1 MIIHADVSGTPDCP
15 TFSFR
20 QPISEVNLDTEIPKI
35 LKEWGWSLGTYFNV
49 QFIKDDRTKLIASG
63 RFIVT
68 EEVNAVHTANAESYS
83 PNTREITSHKFMQI
97 GDWFYPK
104 ENKFK
109 IDPDKIK
116 WVEEPQVLS
125 GDYDKNAPVK
135 KIVKWNPGKKVF
147 QVKAGDNVVFE
158 HADKVEAEKFR
169 DAA

>member
-104 ENKFK
+104 GLQQLE
-109 IDPDKIK
+109 DKK
-116 WVEEPQVLS
+116 V
-125 GDYDKNAPVK
+125 D
-135 KIVKWNPGKKVF
+135 IVSDGLASAVRWNPGKKVHE
-147 QVKAGDNVVFE
+147 VVVGGVVVFAD
-158 HADKVEAEKFR
+158 ADKDKVLKFR